1 MDINEEQVTTVEV
14 EEVSKKNKWLDK
26 FKKKGKQQMKQKNT
40 LYKAYLDKK
49 KETKIKNKMIEKYN
63 ISNDDNTIII
73 NKNNNKFFLFI
84 LDVISKIIKLIFYAV
99 ICILVTIG
107 ATVVLNKELLDYI
120 INFIK

>member
-1 MDINEEQVTTVEV
+1 
-14 EEVSKKNKWLDK
+14 
-26 FKKKGKQQMKQKNT
+26 MKQKNT

-49 KETKIKNKMIEKYN
+49 KETKIKNKMMEKYN
-63 ISNDDNTIII
+63 ISNDENTIII
-73 NKNNNKFFLFI
+73 NKNNNKFFLFVWE
-84 LDVISKIIKLIFYAV
+84 VICKIIKLIFYVA

>member
-1 MDINEEQVTTVEV
+1 
-14 EEVSKKNKWLDK
+14 
-26 FKKKGKQQMKQKNT
+26 MKQKNT

-84 LDVISKIIKLIFYAV
+84 LDFISKMIKLIFYAV

-120 INFIK
+120 INFIKWS

>member
-1 MDINEEQVTTVEV
+1 
-14 EEVSKKNKWLDK
+14 
-26 FKKKGKQQMKQKNT
+26 MKQKNT

-49 KETKIKNKMIEKYN
+49 KETKIRNKMIEKYN
-63 ISNDDNTIII
+63 ISKDDNTIII
-73 NKNNNKFFLFI
+73 NKNNNKFLIFFWE
-84 LDVISKIIKLIFYAV
+84 VICKVVKLIFYIA